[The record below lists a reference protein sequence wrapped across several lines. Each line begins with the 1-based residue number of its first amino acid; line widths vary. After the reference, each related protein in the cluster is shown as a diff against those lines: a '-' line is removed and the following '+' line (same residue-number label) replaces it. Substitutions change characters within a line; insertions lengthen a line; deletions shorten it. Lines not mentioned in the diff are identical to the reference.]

1 MRLEEVFA
9 RVFEEPADQFG
20 DESTPESVFK
30 WTSLMHITLLME
42 IESAYGI
49 RFSNAEMITLRS
61 FADIRSILAR
71 KGVEAA

>member
-9 RVFEEPADQFG
+9 DVFEEPADRF
-20 DESTPESVFK
+20 DAESTPETVFK

-42 IESAYGI
+42 IESAYDVE
-49 RFSNAEMITLRS
+49 FSNSEMIALRS
-61 FADIRSILAR
+61 LGDIRAALAR